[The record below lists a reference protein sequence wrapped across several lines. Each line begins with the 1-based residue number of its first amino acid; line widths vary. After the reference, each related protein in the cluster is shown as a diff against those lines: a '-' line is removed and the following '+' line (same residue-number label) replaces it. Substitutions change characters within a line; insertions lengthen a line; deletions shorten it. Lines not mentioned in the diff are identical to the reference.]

1 MCGFA
6 GIFDPNN
13 TLDLNRLKN
22 YSYEMCSVLIHRGPD
37 SEGLFHS
44 DNIAIAHRRL
54 SIQDLSI
61 AGNQPMHSKSG
72 RYLIAFNGEIY
83 NHKDL
88 RIELNKEQKI
98 IWESDSD
105 TESLIESISRWGLE
119 NTLKKIK
126 GMFAFALWDKKECS
140 LYLVRD
146 RFGEKPLYYGWVDN
160 TIVFASELKAICN
173 DPRFIKRINK
183 KAVSEFFNKS
193 YISAPLS
200 VYKGIFK
207 VEPSTFIKITDKVP
221 LNYPKEPIKPNSNY
235 GNIKVK
241 QFYQV
246 DNIKKVIHNHK
257 DPKNY
262 TKTLEKLIINSL
274 NLQSKADVDL
284 GVLLSGGTDSSI
296 IVSLLQ
302 KYSITKVKTFTL
314 GFEECS
320 FDESKKAIQ
329 IANVL
334 GTNHNEYI
342 ISNKDIESTIPNLSY
357 VYDEPFADSSQ
368 IPSYI
373 ISSYSSKSIKVLLSG
388 DGGDELFGGYPRYQK
403 AFAQYRL
410 LNLIN
415 FKIRKILGVSGEL
428 IMKKEIIRNL
438 MYYSQD
444 SNNLKRLSFY
454 LNMLNRIFYR
464 IGNVKSIE
472 DLSKDMNHIWDKPK
486 ESNNNNELK
495 NIKLLKDLKKRMMID
510 DIKEYLPDDLICK
523 MERASMHNSIELRM
537 PFLDTDIV
545 EYALSIPSSIIFKR
559 NEPKYLLKKILE
571 QYLPIEL
578 IYGPKKGFSIPLA
591 KMLRNSLRQWAN
603 DLINSYDYEEETNI
617 SKNLIYKI
625 WEQHLSGNYDRSNKL
640 WTVLMYISWRNSI
653 N

>member
-22 YSYEMCSVLIHRGPD
+22 YSYEMGSVLTHRGPD
-37 SEGLFHS
+37 SEGLYHS

-54 SIQDLSI
+54 SIQDLSL
-61 AGNQPMHSKSG
+61 AGNQPMHSKNG

-98 IWESDSD
+98 IWESNSD
-105 TESLIESISRWGLE
+105 TESLLESISRWGLE
-119 NTLKKIK
+119 NTLKKIN
-126 GMFAFALWDKKECS
+126 GMFAFALWDKKERL

-146 RFGEKPLYYGWVDN
+146 RFGEKPLYYGWVAN

-200 VYKGIFK
+200 IYKGIFK
-207 VEPSTFIKITDKVP
+207 VEPSTFIKIPDKVL
-221 LNYPKEPIKPNSNY
+221 LNYPREPIRPNSNY
-235 GNIKVK
+235 GNVIIK
-241 QFYQV
+241 QFY
-246 DNIKKVIHNHK
+246 DINNIKKEFQNHK
-257 DPKNY
+257 DPKIY

-274 NLQSKADVDL
+274 DFQSRADVDI
-284 GVLLSGGTDSSI
+284 GALLSGGTDSSI

-302 KYSITKVKTFTL
+302 KYSNTKVNTFTL
-314 GFEECS
+314 GFEESS

-329 IANVL
+329 VANAL
-334 GTNHNEYI
+334 GTNHNEYK
-342 ISNKDIESTIPNLSY
+342 ISNEDIKRTIPKLSY

-368 IPSYI
+368 IPSFI
-373 ISSYSSKSIKVLLSG
+373 ISSFSSKSIKVLLSG

-403 AFAQYRL
+403 AYVQYRL
-410 LNLIN
+410 LSLIN
-415 FKIRKILGVSGEL
+415 FKTRQILGVNGEL

-438 MYYSQD
+438 MYYSKNSD
-444 SNNLKRLSFY
+444 NLKKLSFY
-454 LNMLNRIFYR
+454 LNKLNRIFYK
-464 IGNVKSIE
+464 IANVNSIE
-472 DLSKDMNHIWDKPK
+472 DLSKDMNHIWETATK
-486 ESNNNNELK
+486 SNKNEIKNNK
-495 NIKLLKDLKKRMMID
+495 ISKDLRKRMMID

-537 PFLDTDIV
+537 PFLDTNIV

-578 IYGPKKGFSIPLA
+578 IYGPKKGFSIPLS
-591 KMLRNSLRQWAN
+591 KMLRNSLSQWAN

-617 SKNLIYKI
+617 SKNLINKI
-625 WEQHLSGNYDRSNKL
+625 WEQHLSGNYDWSNKL
-640 WTVLMYISWRNSI
+640 WTVLIYISWRDSI